1 MTLINLFQLDNVNEY
16 LKLAASAD
24 KTQLQ
29 RIKAVFEKKNQKSAH
44 NISQLQKKLESYSKR
59 YKDLE
64 QQQQFKA
71 QQQKDYRQ
79 PREVLRDVGQGLKNV
94 GGNIRDGVTTG
105 VASVMSKPREFAHL
119 IKNKFG
125 SADNINHM
133 SSSEY
138 KMSDLMFHKHT
149 FNCNV
154 SFLLSVI
161 DNYFPLIMQ
170 NNYCLRSNQALIICS
185 LSLHQSPFN
194 FSTLYLI
201 SSTSKRKR
209 LR

>member
-1 MTLINLFQLDNVNEY
+1 MIDDLVVWWWWVYQASVILDNVNEY

-24 KTQLQ
+24 KAQLQ

-64 QQQQFKA
+64 QQQLMKA

-125 SADNINHM
+125 SADNINQM
-133 SSSEY
+133 SSS
-138 KMSDLMFHKHT
+138 K
-149 FNCNV
+149 
-154 SFLLSVI
+154 
-161 DNYFPLIMQ
+161 
-170 NNYCLRSNQALIICS
+170 
-185 LSLHQSPFN
+185 
-194 FSTLYLI
+194 
-201 SSTSKRKR
+201 
-209 LR
+209 